1 MQVHFDINRLPIFR
15 NAVITVGAFDGVHTG
30 HRKIIEQ
37 LKACAATVGG
47 ESVIITFHPHPRT
60 VVKSDS
66 GLQML
71 TSFSEK
77 LYHLELS
84 GVDHLVVIP
93 FTETFAS
100 QSAEN
105 YVRDFLVAKF
115 HPHSIVIGYD
125 HRFGKGREGDYK
137 LLEKLGKIYGY
148 EVREIPEQVLNEITV
163 SSTKIRKA
171 LIDGDIDTANACL
184 GYEFGLTGKVIMGN
198 QLGRTLGYPTA
209 NLEPID
215 PEKLVPG
222 NGVYAVKVTIVEGT
236 NSTVTLNGMMNIGK
250 RPTID
255 GTNRVIEVNIFD
267 FSGDLYGK
275 NLVVTFRKRL
285 RDEVKFS
292 GLDAL
297 KEQLLR
303 DRVAALEALTS

>member
-37 LKACAATVGG
+37 LKACSATVGG

-255 GTNRVIEVNIFD
+255 GTNRVLEVNIFD

>member
-1 MQVHFDINRLPIFR
+1 
-15 NAVITVGAFDGVHTG
+15 
-30 HRKIIEQ
+30 
-37 LKACAATVGG
+37 
-47 ESVIITFHPHPRT
+47 
-60 VVKSDS
+60 
-66 GLQML
+66 
-71 TSFSEK
+71 
-77 LYHLELS
+77 
-84 GVDHLVVIP
+84 VIP

>member
-37 LKACAATVGG
+37 LKACSATVGG